1 MPAMIRIIFAALVA
15 ALAAACA
22 QPHPATDSA
31 LSEGRIAKVVPVVIE
46 SDEPPTVGSALK
58 PRTANR
64 PGSRVTLLMGNG
76 QVIEIVQD
84 EHPSFKVGA
93 RVTVRGVGTRARI
106 VTE

>member
-1 MPAMIRIIFAALVA
+1 MTKTLLAALVV

-22 QPHPATDSA
+22 QPSPATDSA
-31 LSEGRIAKVVPVVIE
+31 LSEGRITKVVPVVIE

-58 PRTANR
+58 PKTANR
-64 PGSRVTLLMGNG
+64 PGSRVTLLMSNG

-93 RVTVRGVGTRARI
+93 RVSVRGVGTRARI
-106 VTE
+106 VTQ